1 MEHLAIVLWLALAP
15 CQGDACGAYAW
26 VPTATY
32 ADPDRCEALAERAAG
47 GGQCLPRG
55 WRPLAAPGADFIPRT
70 WRAAI

>member
-15 CQGDACGAYAW
+15 CQGSACDPAAWHAAGVFPGA
-26 VPTATY
+26 
-32 ADPDRCEALAERAAG
+32 DLCEAVAERAA